1 MPSTSKAQQ
10 RLMGMAYS
18 YKKGELSPNEVTPD
32 IKKLADS
39 MTMKQ
44 LKDFA
49 STKHNDLRSRADENI
64 ALGNLGG
71 MGANF
76 LPNGTEVGSGDIL
89 SGTGDAEEEYKKK
102 KKKKQR
108 IMKTKTFEE
117 FVNEMYDGSMS
128 DFKYEYPIRF
138 EEETGNS
145 PKAIK
150 KMSKKGK
157 GYEVRTSSYM
167 SREELEKVGLAM
179 GLTLKDYKKSN
190 IVIAIYE

>member
-1 MPSTSKAQQ
+1 
-10 RLMGMAYS
+10 MAYA
-18 YKKGELSPNEVTPD
+18 YKKGELAPNEVTPD
-32 IKKLADS
+32 IKQLADS

-49 STKHNDLRSRADENI
+49 STKHDGLPDRAEENLS
-64 ALGNLGG
+64 LGNLGG
-71 MGANF
+71 MGATF

-108 IMKTKTFEE
+108 VMKTKTFEE
-117 FVNEMYDGSMS
+117 FVNEMYDGNMS
-128 DFKYEYPIRF
+128 DFKYEYPMRF

-167 SREELEKVGLAM
+167 SKEELEKVGVSM
-179 GLTLKDYKKSN
+179 GLTLKSYTKSN